1 MRRNDLMTKQNF
13 IVALIGVVVLL
24 FVLGASP
31 LFVVDLTQSAI
42 VVQLGKP
49 VRSITEPGLQWK
61 VPFIQDVTYFDKR
74 LLDYYSGAQ
83 DVITKDKKTLLID
96 NFAKWRI
103 TDPLKVYQAF
113 QTQRS
118 AYKRL
123 DDIIYSE
130 LRVEVG
136 RHDLSEI
143 VSKTRSDIMAIV
155 TKRGNEKAAAYGI
168 EIVDVR
174 IKRADLPEQNE
185 KAVFAR
191 MQAEREREAKQYRA
205 EGAEEAQKIRSE
217 AEKDREILL
226 AEAYKTAEEL
236 RGEGDAKAFKQYADA
251 YRQDPKFFEFT
262 RSMEAYKK
270 TFNGRST
277 LILTPDSEFFKYLR
291 QR

>member
-1 MRRNDLMTKQNF
+1 MSKQGLILALLAIAMLLIVLGVSPVF
-13 IVALIGVVVLL
+13 IVDI
-24 FVLGASP
+24 
-31 LFVVDLTQSAI
+31 TQTAI

-49 VRSITEPGLQWK
+49 VRNITTPGLYFK
-61 VPFIQDVTYFDKR
+61 MPFIQDVTYFDKR
-74 LLDYYSGAQ
+74 LLDYDSSPQ
-83 DVITKDKKTLLID
+83 EVITQDKKTLFID

-103 TDPLKVYQAF
+103 IDPLKVFQNF
-113 QTQRS
+113 QTQRG
-118 AYKRL
+118 ALRRL

-130 LRVEVG
+130 LRVELG
-136 RHDLSEI
+136 RHNLPDI
-143 VSKTRSDIMAIV
+143 VSKTRSEIMAIV
-155 TKRGNEKAAAYGI
+155 TQRANDKAAVYGL
-168 EIVDVR
+168 EIQDVR

-191 MQAEREREAKQYRA
+191 MQAERERQAKQYRA

-226 AEAYKTAEEL
+226 ATAYKEAEQI
-236 RGEGDAKAFKQYADA
+236 RGEGDAKAFKTYASA

-270 TFNGRST
+270 TFSHNST
-277 LILTPDSEFFKYLR
+277 MVLTPDSEFLKYLK

>member
-1 MRRNDLMTKQNF
+1 MTRQN
-13 IVALIGVVVLL
+13 ITIGLIAVLVLL

-31 LFVVDLTQSAI
+31 FFVVDITQTAI

-49 VRSITEPGLQWK
+49 VRNITEPGLQFK

-74 LLDYYSGAQ
+74 LLDYDSSAQ
-83 DVITKDKKTLLID
+83 DVITQDKKTLLID

-103 TDPLKVYQAF
+103 VDPLKVYQAF
-113 QTQRS
+113 QSQR
-118 AYKRL
+118 AALRRL

-130 LRVEVG
+130 LRVELG

-143 VSKTRSDIMAIV
+143 VSKTRSEIMAVV
-155 TKRGNEKAAAYGI
+155 TERANEKAKVYGI
-168 EIVDVR
+168 EVQDVR

-191 MQAEREREAKQYRA
+191 MQAERERQAKQYRA

-217 AEKDREILL
+217 AEKDREIIL
-226 AEAYKTAEEL
+226 AEAYKTSEEL
-236 RGEGDAKAFKQYADA
+236 RGEGDAKAFKIYASA
-251 YRQDPKFFEFT
+251 YRQDPRFFEFT

-270 TFNGRST
+270 TFSGSAT
-277 LILTPDSEFFKYLR
+277 IVMGPDSEFFKFLK